1 MKKIIA
7 VTALIILLISCKT
20 KQAVVSEG
28 SAEEAKAAKEII
40 DGHYKN
46 LKDFKTLYIKASAR
60 YEDDKQSQ
68 NVNAEIRIRK
78 DEIILISVR
87 VLGVTVAKALITP
100 TRVSYYEKL
109 GKKYFDGNYELLS
122 QWLGTELDFNKVQNM
137 LLGRAMDNLK
147 QGTYKASL
155 ENGLHKLTSTRGGIT
170 KVFLFEGAQYL
181 LKNQIISQQEPEP
194 RSVNVAYP
202 AHVNHSKVTL
212 PSEIKI
218 EAVQNDKV
226 NIDIEYN
233 NVNFD
238 EDISFPY
245 EVPEGYGEIKL
256 DGN

>member
-7 VTALIILLISCKT
+7 VTALIISLASCKT
-20 KQAVVSEG
+20 KQAVVAEG
-28 SAEEAKAAKEII
+28 SADEAKAAKEII

-46 LKDFKTLYIKASAR
+46 LKDFKTLYIKGSAR
-60 YEDDKQSQ
+60 YEDDRQSQ
-68 NVNAEIRIRK
+68 NVSVEVRIKK
-78 DEIILISVR
+78 DEIILVSVR
-87 VLGVTVAKALITP
+87 VLGVTMAKALITP

-147 QGTYKASL
+147 QGSYKAGV
-155 ENGLHKLTSTRGGIT
+155 ENNLYKLTSSKRDIA
-170 KVFLFEGAQYL
+170 KIFLFEGGQYL

-194 RSVNVAYP
+194 RSVNVNYP
-202 AHVNHSKVTL
+202 AHVNHSKLTL

-233 NVNFD
+233 NVTFD

-245 EVPEGYGEIKL
+245 EVPEGYEEIEL
-256 DGN
+256 DSN

>member
-7 VTALIILLISCKT
+7 VTALIILLVSCKT
-20 KQAVVSEG
+20 KQAVVTEG

-40 DGHYKN
+40 EGHYKN

-60 YEDDKQSQ
+60 YQDNKQSQ
-68 NVNAEIRIRK
+68 NVNAEIRIKK
-78 DEIILISVR
+78 DEVILVSVR

-109 GKKYFDGNYELLS
+109 GKNYFDGNYELLS
-122 QWLGTELDFNKVQNM
+122 KWLGTELDFSKVQNM

-147 QGTYKASL
+147 QGTYRASL
-155 ENGLHKLTSTRGGIT
+155 ENGMHKLASTKGDIT
-170 KVFLFEGAQYL
+170 KIFLFESAQYL
-181 LKNQIISQQEPEP
+181 LKNQIISQQGAEP
-194 RSVNVAYP
+194 RSVNVNYP
-202 AHVNHSKVTL
+202 AHVNHSKATL

-218 EAVQNDKV
+218 EATQKEKV

-233 NVNFD
+233 SVTFD

-245 EVPEGYGEIKL
+245 EVPEGYDEIKL
-256 DGN
+256 EGN